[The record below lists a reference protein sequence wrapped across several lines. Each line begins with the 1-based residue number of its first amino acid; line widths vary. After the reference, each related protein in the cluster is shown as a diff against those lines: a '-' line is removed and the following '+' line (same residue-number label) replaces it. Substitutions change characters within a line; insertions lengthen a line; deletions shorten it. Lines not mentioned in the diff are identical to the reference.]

1 MVVEVMVVGH
11 GIGPSVIAAVSCHRP
26 ATSPDGGGGR
36 SNGAGGASSR
46 HH

>member
-1 MVVEVMVVGH
+1 MVVEVMMLGH
-11 GIGPSVIAAVSCHRP
+11 GIGPSVVAAVSCCGP

-36 SNGAGGASSR
+36 SDGASGASSR